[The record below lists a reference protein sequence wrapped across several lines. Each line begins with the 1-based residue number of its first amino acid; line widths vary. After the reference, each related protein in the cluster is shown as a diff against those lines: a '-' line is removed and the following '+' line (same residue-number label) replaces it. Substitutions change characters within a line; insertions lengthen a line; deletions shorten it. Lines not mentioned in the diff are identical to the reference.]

1 MVLLLTVTAAS
12 GRRVLRVL
20 AIGNSFSVD
29 AVEQHLY
36 ELAQAQGDSLVIGN
50 AYIGGCSL
58 DRHWNNVQTGKRD
71 YQYRKVVGGTLTNRK
86 NACIEE
92 IVMDEPWD
100 IVTLQQCSPTS
111 GLDTSYTH
119 LYDLADYVRKMG
131 TNLQVKLGFH
141 KTWAYAKNSTHKA
154 FPNYGKSQFRMFR
167 AIQEAVHKEVLPEV
181 FSFVIPSAEAIQYG
195 RTLLADTLNRDG
207 YHLSRPFGRYL
218 AACVW

>member
-1 MVLLLTVTAAS
+1 MRTENLNKVQRRVLGVLLLYLFTFLPLNAK
-12 GRRVLRVL
+12 LIKVL

-119 LYDLADYVRKMG
+119 LYDLADYVRK
-131 TNLQVKLGFH
+131 
-141 KTWAYAKNSTHKA
+141 WA
-154 FPNYGKSQFRMFR
+154 
-167 AIQEAVHKEVLPEV
+167 
-181 FSFVIPSAEAIQYG
+181 
-195 RTLLADTLNRDG
+195 RTCR
-207 YHLSRPFGRYL
+207 
-218 AACVW
+218 